1 MDCVDVRLGDGRV
14 SMERQ
19 ALIDDFFVMIR
30 KLNKTGA
37 DIIHVRDFFWR
48 SSGKR
53 GFVTPTVEFMTV
65 LKTYNIVLFHEFRK
79 SLVPN
84 TSMHIL
90 ANVHMEAGEALI
102 SLGITSLEQL
112 QLAVKGKISELPA
125 EE

>member
-1 MDCVDVRLGDGRV
+1 M

-37 DIIHVRDFFWR
+37 DIIHVRDFFWK

-65 LKTYNIVLFHEFRK
+65 LKTYNVVLFHEFRK

-112 QLAVKGKISELPA
+112 QLAVKGKILEVPA

>member
-1 MDCVDVRLGDGRV
+1 M

-19 ALIDDFFVMIR
+19 ALIDDFFAMIR

-37 DIIHVRDFFWR
+37 DIIHVRDFFWK
-48 SSGKR
+48 SSGMR

-65 LKTYNIVLFHEFRK
+65 LKTYNVVLFHEFRK

-90 ANVHMEAGEALI
+90 ASVHMEAGEALI
-102 SLGITSLEQL
+102 SLGITNLEQL
-112 QLAVKGKISELPA
+112 QLAVKGKVLELPA
-125 EE
+125 EV